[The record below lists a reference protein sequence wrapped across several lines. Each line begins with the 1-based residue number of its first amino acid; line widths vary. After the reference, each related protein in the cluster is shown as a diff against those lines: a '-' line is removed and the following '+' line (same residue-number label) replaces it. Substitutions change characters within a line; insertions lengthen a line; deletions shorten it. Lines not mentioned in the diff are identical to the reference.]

1 QTLPDQHHCYYLSGS
16 PDLQG
21 VLVSGVQFTHPTHV
35 PQILVFLRQQLLF
48 NSLIAS
54 CVRPASR
61 QNAESSHMF
70 EVSTTSIS
78 NISISFEHPL
88 DESLATVD
96 LNLNEITSVKCRI
109 YTLNSDISICSDEYA
124 SKVMQRCLS
133 IPVTMRAVI
142 RKAQGQ
148 RMRMSNQTDSYY
160 SALNSNG
167 PSYLPHLPGY
177 GGGAGGGTFGG
188 GGPDFASGTPPPK
201 VGGNKAAGDAEP
213 YDDTEPYDVGGEQR
227 GGTLG
232 SLLGQGGGGAGFQQP
247 GGGAGKQSAPPN
259 MMLMNM
265 LSDVP
270 SAGSSPSP
278 SQQASFPFLSQAK
291 PRKQRKRKATS
302 SDGRSPKRKAGVED
316 DGGGGTPTPADLED
330 STSVSLTSFEGR
342 QTPSGDG
349 LHTLP
354 GEPFL
359 EADAGQK
366 KASSL
371 LNPAEP
377 SSAEEFHQQRRPLQS
392 PSESF
397 RGFLGDGGSL
407 GDAGNDGK
415 SARLLA
421 APLQCRKI
429 KRVKSEEGRGEE
441 LKLEREGSRSQD
453 SGPKNLLPGGDT
465 ERLLASSL
473 GGGVAASAVGKSH
486 SVSPPV
492 IATSFKIEKSG
503 DGLKISKAEG
513 RQASSKSRDPDG
525 RRKGDNRKERK
536 RKRAESV
543 DLSSSSHEAKLA
555 FDTSSLDSVLQATLL
570 PLESGDGALHAFN
583 LTMKPQ
589 GSVSPALGQT
599 PRAAGKKS
607 SSQSS
612 LPSGGNGKS
621 DRPSKPALSSGPKAN
636 EADGRFSAAASGKLP
651 KHKPST
657 GPPKSVAGTPAGP
670 VCYAPSQQSPS
681 GPSTSPSKL
690 SSKSSTA
697 PPGSTLK
704 LKHLN
709 LPSST
714 TITPVA
720 PKVQAAPLQS
730 SSAAPSI
737 TIVPT
742 SGASSNNLNK
752 PPKLRKGSLSAVI
765 AKLTNTATPPFP
777 PADPRP
783 EGGVKS
789 SEKRDSPTLGKEP
802 KDKEAL
808 LKNSEGKMKYSSS
821 DQFTVKQSSGIK
833 LTVTKTSGTY
843 KSSSSKAKMGMSSS
857 KSSTGVSSSSKA
869 KGTGSLGSAS
879 RLPGTSGGL
888 AKKLSSL
895 SSSSLSGLGKAPS
908 KPSQK
913 SPSPNT
919 TNPGILQNPSN
930 PSSAP
935 RVSSS
940 NNNNN
945 NNNNGSGG
953 NFSKGPNLA
962 KQNAVPG
969 KSPSGNRSV
978 EKKTEGRCPTPTT
991 EKVSSTLEANL
1002 MPPPPQ
1008 SRTPTSGSTP
1018 KRPDEFPGVEENDP
1032 DRALRLLLSQPNAT
1046 ESTFPLEQWQPLS
1059 LKSQRT
1065 PPSADSSIRPDFE
1078 DKAPWVSSST
1088 DIKPNNSIAAVT
1100 AKVSLENGPDSVL
1113 TPTDLS
1119 SSSPRF
1125 ELISSTLEESANT
1138 TTPSFKALPLL
1149 LSATAPAV
1157 SKPPAKTKPASDEDS
1172 SPEDGLVIDFPESME
1187 SKKGSSSL
1195 SSSRAQSPKDNSGGG
1210 SQEGGT
1216 SLKAA
1221 VSPGPAL
1228 SAKSPYFAA
1237 QSPSLK
1243 SPQVGSPPSNH
1254 SVSSSIS
1261 RPSPCVIDD
1270 DLMDEAIMGLGK

>member
-1 QTLPDQHHCYYLSGS
+1 
-16 PDLQG
+16 
-21 VLVSGVQFTHPTHV
+21 
-35 PQILVFLRQQLLF
+35 
-48 NSLIAS
+48 
-54 CVRPASR
+54 
-61 QNAESSHMF
+61 MF

-177 GGGAGGGTFGG
+177 GGGAGGGAFGSG
-188 GGPDFASGTPPPK
+188 GSDFASGTPPPK
-201 VGGNKAAGDAEP
+201 
-213 YDDTEPYDVGGEQR
+213 R

-247 GGGAGKQSAPPN
+247 GGGPGKQSAQPN
-259 MMLMNM
+259 MMLMSM

-270 SAGSSPSP
+270 SASSSPSP
-278 SQQASFPFLSQAK
+278 SQQSSYPFLSQAK

-330 STSVSLTSFEGR
+330 STSISLTSFEGR
-342 QTPSGDG
+342 QTPSGDAPSFG
-349 LHTLP
+349 KGDVGHTLP

-366 KASSL
+366 KAAL

-377 SSAEEFHQQRRPLQS
+377 SSAEEFHQRRPLQS

-397 RGFLGDGGSL
+397 RGFLGEGPPGDGA
-407 GDAGNDGK
+407 GDDCKPGTRALPA
-415 SARLLA
+415 SQRPLA
-421 APLQCRKI
+421 APPQCRKI

-453 SGPKNLLPGGDT
+453 SGPKNLLPGGDS

-473 GGGVAASAVGKSH
+473 GGSVASAAGKSH

-513 RQASSKSRDPDG
+513 RQASTKGRDPKG
-525 RRKGDNRKERK
+525 RDNRKERK

-543 DLSSSSHEAKLA
+543 DLSSSHGAKLA

-599 PRAAGKKS
+599 APARVMGKKS
-607 SSQSS
+607 GSQGS

-621 DRPSKPALSSGPKAN
+621 DKPSKPSSGAKTN
-636 EADGRFSAAASGKLP
+636 EADGRLATSPTKLL
-651 KHKPST
+651 KHKPSA
-657 GPPKSVAGTPAGP
+657 GPPKSSTGTPGGP
-670 VCYAPSQQSPS
+670 PCYAGQPTPV
-681 GPSTSPSKL
+681 GPNTSPSKP
-690 SSKSSTA
+690 SSKSASSA

-720 PKVQAAPLQS
+720 PKVQPAQLPSPSS
-730 SSAAPSI
+730 SSAASI

-742 SGASSNNLNK
+742 GGASSNNLNK
-752 PPKLRKGSLSAVI
+752 PPKSRKGSLSAVI
-765 AKLTNTATPPFP
+765 AKLTNTAAPSFP
-777 PADPRP
+777 PADPSSGPPRP

-789 SEKRDSPTLGKEP
+789 SEKRDSPTLGKES

-857 KSSTGVSSSSKA
+857 KASAGVSSSSKA

-879 RLPGTSGGL
+879 RPPGAPGGL
-888 AKKLSSL
+888 AKKPSSL
-895 SSSSLSGLGKAPS
+895 SSSSLSGLGRAPS

-913 SPSPNT
+913 SSSPNT
-919 TNPGILQNPSN
+919 TNPAISQNPLN
-930 PSSAP
+930 PSSAL
-935 RVSSS
+935 R
-940 NNNNN
+940 
-945 NNNNGSGG
+945 
-953 NFSKGPNLA
+953 
-962 KQNAVPG
+962 
-969 KSPSGNRSV
+969 
-978 EKKTEGRCPTPTT
+978 
-991 EKVSSTLEANL
+991 
-1002 MPPPPQ
+1002 

-1018 KRPDEFPGVEENDP
+1018 KRPDEFPGAEENDP
-1032 DRALRLLLSQPNAT
+1032 DRALRLLLSQPKAT
-1046 ESTFPLEQWQPLS
+1046 ESSQPPEQWQPLL
-1059 LKSQRT
+1059 LKSQT
-1065 PPSADSSIRPDFE
+1065 PPSTDSSLKPDFE
-1078 DKAPWVSSST
+1078 DKTPWVSSST
-1088 DIKPNNSIAAVT
+1088 DVKPNNSIATVA
-1100 AKVSLENGPDSVL
+1100 AKAPLENGPDSAL

-1125 ELISSTLEESANT
+1125 ELISSTLEEGANT

-1149 LSATAPAV
+1149 LSASAP
-1157 SKPPAKTKPASDEDS
+1157 SKPPAKTKPTSDEDS
-1172 SPEDGLVIDFPESME
+1172 SPEDGLVIDFPESID

-1195 SSSRAQSPKDNSGGG
+1195 SSSRAQSPKDGSGGGGG
-1210 SQEGGT
+1210 SQESGT

-1228 SAKSPYFAA
+1228 SAKSPYFTA